1 MKKIYLL
8 FILLF
13 LIGSA
18 DVVSAAIQG
27 PVMDS
32 INYYNAAVGA
42 ASNGSYQEALT
53 LIDISLSYQPEF
65 HLGLITKAG
74 ILTALGEFDTALSIL
89 DEAEAIRPG
98 DPSVLSAKASVYVHT
113 GRYDEALEAADMAL
127 MKDPNLVEAWILK
140 GTAHGGLGQYQQEL
154 QASQEALSREPDN
167 PLALMNYQYAAE
179 MVSSGQAETS
189 EEAGGKAPL
198 SVLSVLVAFL
208 VSLVVVRRR

>member
-1 MKKIYLL
+1 MKKLSL

-13 LIGSA
+13 LLGSA
-18 DVVSAAIQG
+18 GVVSAAIEG

-32 INYYNAAVGA
+32 INYYNAAVDA
-42 ASNGSYQEALT
+42 ASNGSYEEALT

-65 HLGLITKAG
+65 HLALVTKGG
-74 ILTALGEFDTALSIL
+74 ILTALGEYETALSVL
-89 DEAEAIRPG
+89 DEADTVKPG

-113 GRYDEALEAADMAL
+113 GRYDDALEAADLAL
-127 MKDPNLVEAWILK
+127 IKDPDLVEAWILK

-154 QASQEALSREPDN
+154 QASQEALAREPDN
-167 PLALMNYQYAAE
+167 PLALLNYQYAAD
-179 MVSSGQAETS
+179 MISPGQAETS

-198 SVLSVLVAFL
+198 SVFSVLVAFL